1 MACLPSL
8 SLNARVVIVVP
19 PCLTNLLILE
29 KEEDES
35 QVNCLLVFFFVYSL
49 SFHLNLPP
57 PSALCRRRRHLIAAA
72 AAMESVVETVSSSA
86 AWVIGVTLAIA
97 NASFAWISSW
107 IPVLLVFDL
116 VATSWLVCHTLV
128 MHHLI
133 PAARDVPLW
142 TLRPPSELATAY
154 ALLGIY
160 VFVLFHT
167 AGCLVSLWW
176 YSFGILRRGY
186 RIPKAAI
193 TRRKMVMQT
202 LADADD
208 SRYWFDLGFRPN
220 LCLRCS
226 RNADL
231 EGGEG
236 PGSILDRMYHGT
248 TNKGVDLGCIALFD
262 HYCWWLWCPV
272 SLETQKPY
280 LLFMG
285 WVVVFHLYSLGI
297 LCFSLASFGTRWS
310 LSPVVVAAGALPF
323 VFLWV
328 KKAPFRGQ
336 WVNQGL
342 RNQTHK
348 ETTAYIRNLPQQ
360 AWPMGIAEP
369 NGLEHVTV
377 GFNPWDLGAMGN
389 LRAVLGDS
397 IWEWPFFW
405 RTPRRVREFGAHPDW
420 DLPFGPRW
428 VQFMEDRALVVPVG
442 GLPDGI
448 SLAPLPPALR
458 NDISRRRRIWSS
470 ED

>member
-1 MACLPSL
+1 MAFLPSL

-19 PCLTNLLILE
+19 PCLTNLLVLQ

-35 QVNCLLVFFFVYSL
+35 QVNCLLVFLFVYSL
-49 SFHLNLPP
+49 SFHQNLPQ
-57 PSALCRRRRHLIAAA
+57 SALRRRHLLSAAAAAAA

-86 AWVIGVTLAIA
+86 AWVLGVTLAIA

-107 IPVLLVFDL
+107 IPVLLVFDM

-128 MHHLI
+128 IHHLI

-142 TLRPPSELATAY
+142 TLRPPSELVTAY

-176 YSFGILRRGY
+176 YSFGIIRRGY
-186 RIPKAAI
+186 RIPKGAV
-193 TRRKMVMQT
+193 TCRKMVMQT

-297 LCFSLASFGTRWS
+297 LCFSLSSFGTRWS

-360 AWPMGIAEP
+360 AWPMGIAGP

-405 RTPRRVREFGAHPDW
+405 RTPRRVREFGGLGWPGVG
-420 DLPFGPRW
+420 DLRS
-428 VQFMEDRALVVPVG
+428 VTRLVAPWHTVG
-442 GLPDGI
+442 GRLR
-448 SLAPLPPALR
+448 APP
-458 NDISRRRRIWSS
+458 
-470 ED
+470 